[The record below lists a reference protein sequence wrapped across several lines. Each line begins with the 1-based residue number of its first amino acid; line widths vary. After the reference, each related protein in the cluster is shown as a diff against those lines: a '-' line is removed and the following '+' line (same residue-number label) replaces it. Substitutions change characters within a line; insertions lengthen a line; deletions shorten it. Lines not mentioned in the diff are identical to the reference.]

1 MKRLLTLLS
10 LSLFSIMIYAQKPY
24 IIMQDGEEVAITA
37 AQFKPFILPALQNLT
52 QEMNKQL
59 PKRVDDMTTATK
71 AVMDSCVIKYD
82 YRVDINKNDI
92 TQKDLSALS
101 KEMIKLCKDQFQS
114 FFASMS
120 DTMPNEEWRRLFTE
134 LGIYYI
140 FAYYDNQGEKLFLIH
155 SYPDGRIEQMCIV
168 QHHAIQILENGSLL
182 IQKSL
187 ASLSLQGT
195 FLLYPYLSST
205 GT

>member
-10 LSLFSIMIYAQKPY
+10 LSLFSIMMYAQKPY

-37 AQFKPFILPALQNLT
+37 EQLKPFILPALQNLT

-59 PKRVDDMTTATK
+59 PMRVDDMTTATK
-71 AVMDSCVIKYD
+71 AVMDSCVIKYE
-82 YRVDINKNDI
+82 YRVDVNKIYI
-92 TQKDLSALS
+92 TQKDLNALS
-101 KEMIKLCKDQFQS
+101 KEMIKLCKGQFQS

-140 FAYYDNQGEKLFLIH
+140 FSYYDNQGKTLWRIH
-155 SYPDGRIEQMCIV
+155 SYPDGRIKQM
-168 QHHAIQILENGSLL
+168 
-182 IQKSL
+182 
-187 ASLSLQGT
+187 
-195 FLLYPYLSST
+195 
-205 GT
+205 

>member
-134 LGIYYI
+134 LGIYHI
-140 FAYYDNQGEKLFLIH
+140 FAYYDNQGKKLFSIH
-155 SYPDGRIEQMCIV
+155 SYPDGRIEQM
-168 QHHAIQILENGSLL
+168 
-182 IQKSL
+182 
-187 ASLSLQGT
+187 
-195 FLLYPYLSST
+195 
-205 GT
+205 